1 MSKLMDSKKN
11 NFLDTK
17 KNFGNKILLKSSRL
31 LEDVFN
37 VWDRDKDKLKLS
49 SFLAEKY
56 SLMLSRDQLDALIRK
71 CRKQKKNEN
80 II

>member
-11 NFLDTK
+11 KFLDTK

-37 VWDRDKDKLKLS
+37 VWDREKDKLKLS